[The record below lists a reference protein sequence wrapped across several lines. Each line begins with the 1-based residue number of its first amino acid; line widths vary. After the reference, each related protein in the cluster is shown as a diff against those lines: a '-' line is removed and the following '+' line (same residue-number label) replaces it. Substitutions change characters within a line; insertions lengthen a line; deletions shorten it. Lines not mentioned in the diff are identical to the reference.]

1 MSRPIVAITRPA
13 DRSKAACKIVEELGG
28 QYVLAPTLDLKP
40 VNSEIFKEFNS

>member
-40 VNSEIFKEFNS
+40 VNSESLEFNS